1 MENEADRRDQ
11 VLRKAGEHRRTFGSD
26 GLRPLHGMH
35 METLKDEMRR
45 AVRALVERFGLSREE
60 LLAAYD
66 ECLRERA
73 GEHMCVDKS
82 ERMQCTAMQV
92 SDESGGCAGVGVQIN
107 GASEFAERMDVQ
119 KGGRG
124 GGGGGG
130 GEGDEGG
137 RVEREGRDERGRN
150 GQEENGQGEEKEE
163 VDKMQTLVQSA
174 LRVYEASS
182 STAVEIGQKRRSF
195 TLEDELNLQPSS
207 FAQELLE

>member
-11 VLRKAGEHRRTFGSD
+11 VLRRAGEHRQTYGSD
-26 GLRPLHGMH
+26 GLTSLHGMH

-45 AVRALVERFGLSREE
+45 AVRALVERYELSRED

-66 ECLRERA
+66 ECLRERS
-73 GEHMCVDKS
+73 GGHLCVDKS
-82 ERMQCTAMQV
+82 DRMQCTAMQV
-92 SDESGGCAGVGVQIN
+92 SDESGACAGVGVQIN
-107 GASEFAERMDVQ
+107 GASEFAGRMDVQ
-119 KGGRG
+119 KGGG
-124 GGGGGG
+124 GG
-130 GEGDEGG
+130 GDEGG
-137 RVEREGRDERGRN
+137 RDERGGRGEGGRN
-150 GQEENGQGEEKEE
+150 GREENGQGEEKEE

-195 TLEDELNLQPSS
+195 TLEDELNLQPSP